1 MDSMIVN
8 NNSYLDPNLQK
19 ATDLIRKYDLSV
31 RTNQYAIAF
40 VMSCVDHDKLYTKD
54 GFNSAQEWAKDA
66 FNLGKTQAYALIKVG
81 ANFTREIR
89 NNKGK
94 VIAYASTLVDSEPG
108 TTPVIDYDMSK
119 LIRLTKFEPKQVK
132 AWHDAE
138 LISPRM
144 TVKELEQFCK
154 LQLAKPTEEPE
165 PEQPEPTETEQP
177 EPTETE
183 QTEPEQPEPTET
195 EQTEPEQPEPTE
207 PEQPEPVE
215 MARELPIARPD
226 AFDSFESDWLIAELN
241 ARGFDV
247 TRNGFVFHITF
258 KGASE

>member
-108 TTPVIDYDMSK
+108 TAPVIDYDMSK
-119 LIRLTKFEPKQVK
+119 LIRLTKFEPEQVK

-138 LISPRM
+138 LITPRM

-154 LQLAKPTEEPE
+154 LQLAKPAEETG
-165 PEQPEPTETEQP
+165 PEPTEP
-177 EPTETE
+177 EPTE
-183 QTEPEQPEPTET
+183 PEPTE
-195 EQTEPEQPEPTE
+195 PEPTE
-207 PEQPEPVE
+207 PEQSEPVE
-215 MARELPIARPD
+215 MARELPIARPE

-241 ARGFDV
+241 ARGFEV
-247 TRNGFVFHITF
+247 TRNGFLFHITF
-258 KGASE
+258 KGVSE

>member
-1 MDSMIVN
+1 MDSLIVN
-8 NNSYLDPNLQK
+8 NNAYLDPNLQK
-19 ATDLIRKYDLSV
+19 ATETIRKYDLNV
-31 RTNQYAIAF
+31 RTNQYAIAY
-40 VMSCVDHDKLYTKD
+40 VMSRVDSDKVYTKD

-108 TTPVIDYDMSK
+108 TAPVIDYDMSK
-119 LIRLTKFEPKQVK
+119 LIRLTKFDPTQVK

-138 LISPRM
+138 LITPRM

-154 LQLAKPTEEPE
+154 LQLAKPAEESE
-165 PEQPEPTETEQP
+165 
-177 EPTETE
+177 
-183 QTEPEQPEPTET
+183 
-195 EQTEPEQPEPTE
+195 PEPTE
-207 PEQPEPVE
+207 PEPTEPEPTEPEPTEPTETEVVE

-226 AFDSFESDWLIAELN
+226 EFDNIQTDWLIAELN
-241 ARGFDV
+241 ARGFEV
-247 TRNGFVFHITF
+247 STAGCVYHFTF
-258 KGASE
+258 KGVNGNE

>member
-40 VMSCVDHDKLYTKD
+40 VMSCVDHDKLYIKD

-108 TTPVIDYDMSK
+108 TAPVIDYDMSK
-119 LIRLTKFEPKQVK
+119 LIRLTKFDPAQVK

-138 LISPRM
+138 LITPRM

-154 LQLAKPTEEPE
+154 LQLAKPAEE
-165 PEQPEPTETEQP
+165 
-177 EPTETE
+177 
-183 QTEPEQPEPTET
+183 
-195 EQTEPEQPEPTE
+195 TEPEQPEPTE
-207 PEQPEPVE
+207 PAE
-215 MARELPIARPD
+215 RKIELPINRPQ
-226 AFDSFESDWLIAELN
+226 AFDSFATDWLIAELN
-241 ARGFDV
+241 LRGFTV
-247 TRNGFVFHITF
+247 SEGTTVYNVTF
-258 KGASE
+258 KGDSE

>member
-108 TTPVIDYDMSK
+108 TAPVIDYDMSK
-119 LIRLTKFEPKQVK
+119 LIRLTKFDPAQVK

-138 LISPRM
+138 LITPRM

-154 LQLAKPTEEPE
+154 LQLAKPAEE
-165 PEQPEPTETEQP
+165 
-177 EPTETE
+177 
-183 QTEPEQPEPTET
+183 
-195 EQTEPEQPEPTE
+195 TEPEQPEPTE
-207 PEQPEPVE
+207 PEQPEPTE
-215 MARELPIARPD
+215 PEQPEPTEPEQPEPTESAERKIELPINRPQ
-226 AFDSFESDWLIAELN
+226 AFDSFATDWLIAELN
-241 ARGFDV
+241 LRGFTV
-247 TRNGFVFHITF
+247 SEGTTVYNVTF
-258 KGASE
+258 KGDSE

>member
-40 VMSCVDHDKLYTKD
+40 VMSCVDHDKLYIKD

-108 TTPVIDYDMSK
+108 TAPVIDYDMSK
-119 LIRLTKFEPKQVK
+119 LIRLTKFEPAQVK

-138 LISPRM
+138 LITPRM

-154 LQLAKPTEEPE
+154 LQLAKPAE
-165 PEQPEPTETEQP
+165 ETE
-177 EPTETE
+177 
-183 QTEPEQPEPTET
+183 
-195 EQTEPEQPEPTE
+195 PEPTE
-207 PEQPEPVE
+207 PEPTEPEPTE
-215 MARELPIARPD
+215 RKIELPINRPQ
-226 AFDSFESDWLIAELN
+226 AFDSFATDWLIAELN
-241 ARGFDV
+241 LRGFV
-247 TRNGFVFHITF
+247 VSEGNTVYNVTF
-258 KGASE
+258 KGGE